1 MVFRMGGHLAARE
14 KWFYGCDEIRVTN
27 SYKYL
32 GMTFTTKLS
41 INTILSE
48 VCRKGK
54 KGVMEIQKSMR
65 KLNTI
70 DPNLFWKL
78 FDTQIEPILTY
89 SSEVW
94 GLENVDQ
101 IEKVHT
107 FAIKRFLNV
116 PLHSS
121 NKLVYGQTGRYPLF
135 IRTAVKC
142 ISLFRYWLKLSTFP
156 TSRICKQAY

>member
-1 MVFRMGGHLAARE
+1 MIQI
-14 KWFYGCDEIRVTN
+14 Y
-27 SYKYL
+27 S
-32 GMTFTTKLS
+32 
-41 INTILSE
+41 
-48 VCRKGK
+48 GK
-54 KGVMEIQKSMR
+54 S
-65 KLNTI
+65 
-70 DPNLFWKL
+70 

-101 IEKVHT
+101 LEKVHT

-121 NKLVYGQTGRYPLF
+121 SKLVYGETGRYPLF

-142 ISLFRYWLKLSTFP
+142 IRYWLKTSNLP
-156 TSRICKQAY
+156 TSRICKHAYEMLLVQHEAGHLNWVSKVKKRSGLKTVLVLCDYAKGLACSHVL